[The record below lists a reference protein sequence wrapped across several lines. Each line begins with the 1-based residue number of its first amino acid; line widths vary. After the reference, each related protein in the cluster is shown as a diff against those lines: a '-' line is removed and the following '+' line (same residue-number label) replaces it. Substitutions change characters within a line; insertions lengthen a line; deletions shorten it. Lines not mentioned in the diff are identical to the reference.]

1 MNKLRVTFNG
11 QLLSNYLSVV
21 DGLHIPMTGD
31 RNYTVINGEVYDLEK
46 GPKKITLP
54 FYIKGDI
61 FVKRDI
67 INTILNVR
75 EPKRLEFGYEP
86 NRYYMAIPEGD
97 INFVA
102 KDDIATGTITF
113 RILDGVSKS
122 KTITPFTFA
131 KQADGSWKTK
141 IVNNGSEW
149 AYVNYNIDIARETG
163 YIGLVSEHGILQF
176 GKVDEADMEQAT
188 KSVRLLTNKGG
199 DFTNWQDASVFYEN
213 QAKVVATT
221 MTGRQDFGGWI
232 GVLPSHFSHF
242 ASTGS
247 WFGAAKEYI
256 FDEPVKDWYLWARAW
271 FETGKM
277 GQTGGWALCAI
288 DENNQLIAGMLLE
301 KYDRSGNKAELRFT
315 VGSEGVKTVIPFT
328 PHFWIDRGDGNAYGS
343 QSRDQ
348 NRNMFDM
355 KKCGDTI
362 TFYYYGKYYNYIQS
376 RLADKKAK
384 RLQFMVYQMAGR
396 NTTDN
401 EFVTHHYLSDLSFTK
416 LNVPYWRDVPNRY
429 PSGTKLKIDGQQGKL
444 YVNNKVAEKDEIKG
458 SKYFLV
464 PPGETEIILTTSS
477 FGEIKSATA
486 EIVERWV

>member
-1 MNKLRVTFNG
+1 MTFNG

-67 INTILNVR
+67 INTILNVS

-122 KTITPFTFA
+122 KTITPFTFT

-176 GKVDEADMEQAT
+176 GKVDEADMEQA
-188 KSVRLLTNKGG
+188 KKNVRLVTTGG
-199 DFTNWQDASVFYEN
+199 TFPGWVDGQYFHEN
-213 QAKVVATT
+213 PAKEDVTT
-221 MTGRQDFGGWI
+221 MSVWNAFGGWL
-232 GVLPSHFSHF
+232 GTLPSTFTDTSPK
-242 ASTGS
+242 GY
-247 WFGAAKEYI
+247 FGAIKEI
-256 FDEPVKDWYLWARAW
+256 ELSETATDWYLWARAW

-277 GQTGGWALCAI
+277 GQTGAWALTVI
-288 DENNQLIAGMLLE
+288 DENNQLIAGMVLE
-301 KYDRSGNKAELRFT
+301 KYDRSGNKALCSFLMGNGSGGSLVKKTIEFT
-315 VGSEGVKTVIPFT
+315 PSYWVSQNPYGSE
-328 PHFWIDRGDGNAYGS
+328 
-343 QSRDQ
+343 SRDK
-348 NRNMFDM
+348 NRNMFDL
-355 KKCGDTI
+355 KKESEKI
-362 TFYYYGKYYNYIQS
+362 TYYWYGGYHSFTDN
-376 RLADKKAK
+376 RLKNVKAK
-384 RLQFMVYQMAGR
+384 RIQFFVGQMSGR
-396 NTTDN
+396 NTSASQ
-401 EFVTHHYLSDLSFTK
+401 FVTHHYLSDLSFTK

>member
-61 FVKRDI
+61 FVKRDS
-67 INTILNVR
+67 INTILNVS

-122 KTITPFTFA
+122 KTITPFTFT
-131 KQADGSWKTK
+131 KQADGSWKTT
-141 IVNNGSEW
+141 IVNNGSDW

-176 GKVDEADMEQAT
+176 GKVDESDMEQA
-188 KSVRLLTNKGG
+188 KKNVRLVTTGG
-199 DFTNWQDASVFYEN
+199 TFPGWVDGQYFHEN
-213 QAKVVATT
+213 PAKDDVTT
-221 MTGRQDFGGWI
+221 MGVWNAFGGWLGTLPPTFTDSSPKGYFGAI
-232 GVLPSHFSHF
+232 KEIVLPET
-242 ASTGS
+242 AT
-247 WFGAAKEYI
+247 
-256 FDEPVKDWYLWARAW
+256 DWYLWARAW

-277 GQTGGWALCAI
+277 GQTGAWALTVI
-288 DENNQLIAGMLLE
+288 DENNQLIAGMVLE
-301 KYDRSGNKAELRFT
+301 KYDRSGNKALCSFLMGDNG
-315 VGSEGVKTVIPFT
+315 GSLVKKTIEFT
-328 PHFWIDRGDGNAYGS
+328 PSYWVSQNPYGS
-343 QSRDQ
+343 DSRDK
-348 NRNMFDM
+348 NRNMFDI
-355 KKCGDTI
+355 KKESEKI
-362 TFYYYGKYYNYIQS
+362 TYYWYGGYHSFTDN
-376 RLADKKAK
+376 RLKNVKAK
-384 RLQFMVYQMAGR
+384 RIQFFVGQMSGR
-396 NTTDN
+396 NTSSSQL
-401 EFVTHHYLSDLSFTK
+401 VTHHYLSDLSFTK

>member
-67 INTILNVR
+67 VNTILNVS

-122 KTITPFTFA
+122 KTITPFTFT
-131 KQADGSWKTK
+131 KQSDGSWKTK

-176 GKVDEADMEQAT
+176 GKVDEADMEQA
-188 KSVRLLTNKGG
+188 KKNVKLHSG
-199 DFTNWQDASVFYEN
+199 FTQWTSGTAFYEN
-213 QAKVVATT
+213 QNKKDVTDMSVQNGWLKLANKGFTNTAN
-221 MTGRQDFGGWI
+221 GGY
-232 GVLPSHFSHF
+232 
-242 ASTGS
+242 
-247 WFGAAKEYI
+247 FGAIQELPLS
-256 FDEPVKDWYLWARAW
+256 ETCTDWYIWARAR
-271 FETGKM
+271 FEAGLM
-277 GQTGGWALCAI
+277 GQTGEWALCVV
-288 DENNQLIAGMLLE
+288 DENNQLIAGMIIE
-301 KYDRSGNKAELRFT
+301 KYDRSGNKGQVCFT
-315 VGSEGVKTVIPFT
+315 IGGQGIKKTIPFT
-328 PHFWIDRGDGNAYGS
+328 TSVWLRDNPYGGEGITKNS
-343 QSRDQ
+343 
-348 NRNMFDM
+348 NMFDL
-355 KKCGDTI
+355 KKEADKV
-362 TFYYYGKYYNYIQS
+362 TFYWYGSYFSYQS
-376 RLADKKAK
+376 NALKNLKAK
-384 RLQFMVYQMAGR
+384 KVQFFLGQMAGK
-396 NTTDN
+396 NSTDRL
-401 EFVTHHYLSDLSFTK
+401 VTEMGLSDFSFTK
-416 LNVPYWRDVPNRY
+416 LNATYWKDVPNRY
-429 PSGTKLKIDGQQGKL
+429 PANTHLKIIGEEGKL

>member
-46 GPKKITLP
+46 GSKKITLP

-61 FVKRDI
+61 FAKRDI
-67 INTILNVR
+67 INTILNVS

-122 KTITPFTFA
+122 KAITPFTFA
-131 KQADGSWKTK
+131 KQSDGSWKTT
-141 IVNNGSEW
+141 IVNHGSEW
-149 AYVNYNIDIARETG
+149 AYVNYNIDIASETG

-176 GKVDEADMEQAT
+176 GKVDEADMEQAKKNVKLHT
-188 KSVRLLTNKGG
+188 G
-199 DFTNWQDASVFYEN
+199 FTQWTAGTTFYEN
-213 QAKVVATT
+213 QNKKDVTDMSIQNGWLKLANKGFTNAAN
-221 MTGRQDFGGWI
+221 GGY
-232 GVLPSHFSHF
+232 
-242 ASTGS
+242 
-247 WFGAAKEYI
+247 FGAIQELPLS
-256 FDEPVKDWYLWARAW
+256 ETCTDWYIWARAR
-271 FETGKM
+271 FEAGLM
-277 GQTGGWALCAI
+277 GQTGEWALCVV
-288 DENNQLIAGMLLE
+288 DENNQLIAGMIIE
-301 KYDRSGNKAELRFT
+301 KYDRSGNKGQVCFT
-315 VGSEGVKTVIPFT
+315 IGGQGIKKTIPFT
-328 PHFWIDRGDGNAYGS
+328 TSVWLRDNPYGGEGITKNS
-343 QSRDQ
+343 
-348 NRNMFDM
+348 NMFDL
-355 KKCGDTI
+355 KKEADKV
-362 TFYYYGKYYNYIQS
+362 TFYWYGSYFSYQS
-376 RLADKKAK
+376 NALKNLKAK
-384 RLQFMVYQMAGR
+384 KVQFFLGQMAGL
-396 NTTDN
+396 NSTDRLVA
-401 EFVTHHYLSDLSFTK
+401 EMGLSDFSFTK
-416 LNVPYWRDVPNRY
+416 LNATYWKDVPNRY

>member
-1 MNKLRVTFNG
+1 MTFNG

-67 INTILNVR
+67 INTILNVS

-86 NRYYMAIPEGD
+86 NRYYMAIPDGD

-122 KTITPFTFA
+122 KAITPFTFT

-176 GKVDEADMEQAT
+176 GKVDEADMEQA
-188 KSVRLLTNKGG
+188 KKNVRLVTTGG
-199 DFTNWQDASVFYEN
+199 TFQGWVDGQYFHEN
-213 QAKVVATT
+213 PAKDDVTT
-221 MTGRQDFGGWI
+221 MGVWNAFGGWL
-232 GVLPSHFSHF
+232 GTLPSTFTDTSPK
-242 ASTGS
+242 GY
-247 WFGAAKEYI
+247 FGAIKEI
-256 FDEPVKDWYLWARAW
+256 ELPETATDWYLWARAW

-277 GQTGGWALCAI
+277 GQTGAWALTVI
-288 DENNQLIAGMLLE
+288 DENNQLIAGMVLE
-301 KYDRSGNKAELRFT
+301 KYDRSGNKALCSFLMGNGGGGSLVKKTIEFT
-315 VGSEGVKTVIPFT
+315 PSYWVSQNPYGSE
-328 PHFWIDRGDGNAYGS
+328 
-343 QSRDQ
+343 SRDK
-348 NRNMFDM
+348 NRNMFDL
-355 KKCGDTI
+355 KKESEKI
-362 TFYYYGKYYNYIQS
+362 TYYWYGGYHSFTDN
-376 RLADKKAK
+376 RLKNVKAK
-384 RLQFMVYQMAGR
+384 RIQFFVGQMSGR
-396 NTTDN
+396 NTSASQ
-401 EFVTHHYLSDLSFTK
+401 FVTHHYLSDLSFTK

>member
-11 QLLSNYLSVV
+11 QLLSNYLTVV

-67 INTILNVR
+67 INTILNVT

-122 KTITPFTFA
+122 KTTSQFAFA
-131 KQADGSWKTK
+131 KQADGSWKTA
-141 IVNNGSEW
+141 IVNNGSDW
-149 AYVNYNIDIARETG
+149 AYVNYNIDIASETG

-176 GKVDEADMEQAT
+176 GKVDEADMEQA
-188 KSVRLLTNKGG
+188 KKNVRLVTTGG
-199 DFTNWQDASVFYEN
+199 TFPGWVDGQYFHENPAKQDV
-213 QAKVVATT
+213 TT
-221 MTGRQDFGGWI
+221 MSVWDAFGGWL
-232 GVLPSHFSHF
+232 GKLPSTFTDSSPKGF
-242 ASTGS
+242 
-247 WFGAAKEYI
+247 FGAIKEI
-256 FDEPVKDWYLWARAW
+256 ELSETATDWYLWARAW
-271 FETGKM
+271 FETGRM
-277 GQTGGWALCAI
+277 GQTGEWALTVI
-288 DENNQLIAGMLLE
+288 DENNRLIAGMVLE
-301 KYDRSGNKAELRFT
+301 KYDRSGNKALCSFLMGDNGGSLVKKTIEFT
-315 VGSEGVKTVIPFT
+315 PSYWVSQNPYGSE
-328 PHFWIDRGDGNAYGS
+328 
-343 QSRDQ
+343 SRDK
-348 NRNMFDM
+348 NRNMFDI
-355 KKCGDTI
+355 KKESEKI
-362 TFYYYGKYYNYIQS
+362 TYYWYGGYHSYTDS
-376 RLADKKAK
+376 RLKNVKAK
-384 RLQFMVYQMAGR
+384 RIQFFVGQMSGR
-396 NTTDN
+396 NTSASQ
-401 EFVTHHYLSDLSFTK
+401 FVTHHYLSDLSFTK

-429 PSGTKLKIDGQQGKL
+429 PSGTHLRISGEEGKL

-477 FGEIKSATA
+477 FGEIASATA

>member
-1 MNKLRVTFNG
+1 MTFNG

-31 RNYTVINGEVYDLEK
+31 RNYTVINSEVYDLEK

-61 FVKRDI
+61 FAKRDI
-67 INTILNVR
+67 INTILNVS

-122 KTITPFTFA
+122 KTITPFTFT
-131 KQADGSWKTK
+131 KQADGSWKTT
-141 IVNNGSEW
+141 IVNNGSDW
-149 AYVNYNIDIARETG
+149 AYVNYNIDISRETG

-176 GKVDEADMEQAT
+176 GKVDEADMEQA
-188 KSVRLLTNKGG
+188 KKNVRLVTTGG
-199 DFTNWQDASVFYEN
+199 TFPGWVDGQYFHENPAKQDV
-213 QAKVVATT
+213 TT
-221 MTGRQDFGGWI
+221 MDVWSAFGGWL
-232 GVLPSHFSHF
+232 GTLPSTFTDS
-242 ASTGS
+242 SPKGY
-247 WFGAAKEYI
+247 FGAIKEI
-256 FDEPVKDWYLWARAW
+256 ELSETATDWYLWARAW

-277 GQTGGWALCAI
+277 GQTGAWALTVI
-288 DENNQLIAGMLLE
+288 DENNRLIAGMALE
-301 KYDRSGNKAELRFT
+301 KYDRSGNKALCSFLMGDNGGSLVKKTIEFT
-315 VGSEGVKTVIPFT
+315 PSYWVSQNPYGSE
-328 PHFWIDRGDGNAYGS
+328 
-343 QSRDQ
+343 SRDK
-348 NRNMFDM
+348 NRNMFDI
-355 KKCGDTI
+355 KKESEKI
-362 TFYYYGKYYNYIQS
+362 TYYWYGGYHSYTDS
-376 RLADKKAK
+376 RLKNVKAK
-384 RLQFMVYQMAGR
+384 RIQFFVGQMSGR
-396 NTTDN
+396 NTSSSQL
-401 EFVTHHYLSDLSFTK
+401 VTHHYLSDLSFTK

>member
-61 FVKRDI
+61 FAKQDI
-67 INTILNVR
+67 INTILNVS

-122 KTITPFTFA
+122 KTITPFTFV
-131 KQADGSWKTK
+131 KQSDGSWKTK

-149 AYVNYNIDIARETG
+149 AYVNYNIDISRETG

-176 GKVDEADMEQAT
+176 GKVDEADMEQA
-188 KSVRLLTNKGG
+188 KKNVRLVTTGG
-199 DFTNWQDASVFYEN
+199 TFPGWIDGQYFHEN
-213 QAKVVATT
+213 PAKDDVTT
-221 MTGRQDFGGWI
+221 MGVWNAFGGWLGTLPPTFTDSSPKGYFGAI
-232 GVLPSHFSHF
+232 KEIVLPET
-242 ASTGS
+242 AT
-247 WFGAAKEYI
+247 
-256 FDEPVKDWYLWARAW
+256 DWYLWARAW

-277 GQTGGWALCAI
+277 GQTGAWALTVI
-288 DENNQLIAGMLLE
+288 DENNQLIAGMVLE
-301 KYDRSGNKAELRFT
+301 KYDRSGNKALCSFLMGDNGGSLVKKTIEFT
-315 VGSEGVKTVIPFT
+315 PSYWVSQNPYGSE
-328 PHFWIDRGDGNAYGS
+328 
-343 QSRDQ
+343 SRDQ
-348 NRNMFDM
+348 NRNMFDL
-355 KKCGDTI
+355 KKESEKI
-362 TFYYYGKYYNYIQS
+362 TYYWYGGYHSFTDN
-376 RLADKKAK
+376 RLKNVKAK
-384 RLQFMVYQMAGR
+384 RIQFFVGQMSGR
-396 NTTDN
+396 NTSASQL
-401 EFVTHHYLSDLSFTK
+401 VTHHYLSDLSFTK

>member
-21 DGLHIPMTGD
+21 DGLHIPMIGD

-67 INTILNVR
+67 INTILNVS

-122 KTITPFTFA
+122 KAITPFTFA
-131 KQADGSWKTK
+131 KQSDGSWKTK
-141 IVNNGSEW
+141 IINNGSEW
-149 AYVNYNIDIARETG
+149 AYVNYNIDISRETG
-163 YIGLVSEHGILQF
+163 YIGVVSEHGILQF
-176 GKVDEADMEQAT
+176 GKVDEADTEQA
-188 KSVRLLTNKGG
+188 KKNVRLVTTGG
-199 DFTNWQDASVFYEN
+199 TFPGWVDGQYFHENPAKQDV
-213 QAKVVATT
+213 TT
-221 MTGRQDFGGWI
+221 MGIWNSFGGWI
-232 GVLPSHFSHF
+232 GTLPSTFTDS
-242 ASTGS
+242 SPKGY
-247 WFGAAKEYI
+247 FGAIKEI
-256 FDEPVKDWYLWARAW
+256 ELPETATDWYLWARAW

-277 GQTGGWALCAI
+277 GQTGAWALTVI
-288 DENNQLIAGMLLE
+288 DENNKLIAGMVLE
-301 KYDRSGNKAELRFT
+301 KYDRSGNKALCSFLMGDNGGSLVKKTIEFT
-315 VGSEGVKTVIPFT
+315 PSYWVSQNPYGSE
-328 PHFWIDRGDGNAYGS
+328 
-343 QSRDQ
+343 SRDQ
-348 NRNMFDM
+348 NRNMFDI
-355 KKCGDTI
+355 KKESEKI
-362 TFYYYGKYYNYIQS
+362 TYYWYGGYHSFTDN
-376 RLADKKAK
+376 RLKNVKAK
-384 RLQFMVYQMAGR
+384 RIQFFVGQMSGR
-396 NTTDN
+396 NTSASQL
-401 EFVTHHYLSDLSFTK
+401 VTHHYLSDLSFTK

-429 PSGTKLKIDGQQGKL
+429 PGGTKLKINGQEGKL